1 LLVLL
6 FLRIGKSRRFVL
18 TALPRLAGV
27 IALGLFLVGL
37 RFFHLAEK
45 PFWLDEAFTAFH
57 LSGYPDDEVNR
68 FVLGQ
73 IRSASDMLQ
82 FQQVNGHHG
91 WVDMVQH
98 ILETAPELPPLYF
111 LLLRGWSYLFGPS
124 VAAMRGFSALF
135 GALLLPVVYWFCW
148 VAFRDRRVG
157 LLAVVLIGL
166 SPFHLLLSQEA
177 RPYTL
182 WLVEVMVANLALVQA
197 DRSGRRRHWLLY
209 TVTMVLAF
217 YTHLLTMLLLLGQA
231 VAVLWGQW
239 SAAGKSQQSTWKGFA
254 VSNLVAGA
262 AILPWIWLGF
272 LRPQAFDEH
281 AYVVP
286 GRPLPDLIKGLV
298 RGLSIFFVDLG
309 LNETSPKHLLLLL
322 APLVAVVFIALAG
335 AVIHA
340 KHRDL
345 WSIRL
350 LLTLG
355 ILPPSLIFVSDLGL
369 QGIRSLSVRY
379 FSFSH
384 MMLEILL
391 ALALVQSLNPRL
403 RRWRSGLIAT
413 LVLMGLISNLTY
425 FRSPS
430 WWHKTLTQDDRCI
443 ATVTT
448 PLSQPLLITDE
459 FFVRAAALSHG
470 VKPQLR
476 FQILPRGDR
485 HPQLPKQ
492 LTQQAPP
499 GQTYLY
505 LPSEALRQAVSQRY
519 DLENTCGKAMIR
531 LRDRG

>member
-1 LLVLL
+1 LAVL
-6 FLRIGKSRRFVL
+6 FLQTGKSGRFGL
-18 TALPRLAGV
+18 TAIPRLVWA
-27 IALGLFLVGL
+27 IALATVLVGL

-57 LSGYPDDEVNR
+57 LSGYGDAEVNA

-73 IRSASDMLQ
+73 IRSAADMLQ
-82 FQQVNGHHG
+82 FQRVNDHHG
-91 WVDMVQH
+91 WIDMVQH
-98 ILETAPELPPLYF
+98 ILDTAPELPPLYF
-111 LLLRGWSYLFGPS
+111 LLLRGWSHLFGSS
-124 VAAMRGFSALF
+124 VTAMRSFSALF
-135 GALLLPVVYWFCW
+135 GVLLLPVVYWFCW

-197 DRSGRRRHWLLY
+197 ERSGRPRDWLRY
-209 TVTMVLAF
+209 MMAMVLAF
-217 YTHLLTMLLLLGQA
+217 YTHLLTMLLLLAQA
-231 VAVLWGQW
+231 VTLLWGQW
-239 SAAGKSQQSTWKGFA
+239 SAAGKSRQVTWKGFSLSSLGMA
-254 VSNLVAGA
+254 LGIS
-262 AILPWIWLGF
+262 PWIWLGF

-286 GRPLPDLIKGLV
+286 GRPLPELIKGLV
-298 RGLSIFFVDLG
+298 RGLSVFFVDLS
-309 LNETSPKHLLLLL
+309 LDETSPKPLLGLL
-322 APLVAVVFIALAG
+322 AAIVFGMLITLAG
-335 AVIHA
+335 VVIHA
-340 KHRDL
+340 KNRDL

-369 QGIRSLSVRY
+369 RGIRSLSVRY

-384 MMLEILL
+384 TMLEILL

-403 RRWRSGLIAT
+403 RQWRAWLIGA
-413 LVLMGLISNLTY
+413 LVLMGMVSSLAY
-425 FRSPS
+425 FQAPS

-443 ATVTT
+443 ATVTNA
-448 PLSQPLLITDE
+448 LSAPLLITDE

-476 FQILPRGDR
+476 FQILPWGDR
-485 HPQLPKQ
+485 NPQLPQ
-492 LTQQAPP
+492 ELTQEAPP
-499 GQTYLY
+499 GQTFLY
-505 LPSEALRQAVSQRY
+505 LPSEALQQVTRQRY
-519 DLENTCGKAMIR
+519 DLENTCGKAM
-531 LRDRG
+531 LRVMNRG

>member
-1 LLVLL
+1 M
-6 FLRIGKSRRFVL
+6 
-18 TALPRLAGV
+18 AL
-27 IALGLFLVGL
+27 LFLVGL
-37 RFFHLAEK
+37 RCFHLAAK

-57 LSGYPDDEVNR
+57 LSGYPDAEVNA

-73 IRSASDMLQ
+73 IRSAADMLQ
-82 FQQVNGHHG
+82 FQRVNDHHG
-91 WVDMVQH
+91 WADMVQH
-98 ILETAPELPPLYF
+98 IGETAPELPPLYF
-111 LLLRGWSYLFGPS
+111 LLLRGWSHLFGPS
-124 VAAMRGFSALF
+124 VTAMRSFSALF
-135 GALLLPVVYWFCW
+135 GVLLLPVVYWFCW

-157 LLAVVLIGL
+157 LLAAVLIGL

-197 DRSGRRRHWLLY
+197 ERSGRPRDWLLY
-209 TVTMVLAF
+209 TIAMVLAF
-217 YTHLLTMLLLLGQA
+217 YTHLLTLLLLVAQA
-231 VAVLWGQW
+231 LALLGGR
-239 SAAGKSQQSTWKGFA
+239 SRRASWKGF
-254 VSNLVAGA
+254 VLSSLGVAA

-286 GRPLPDLIKGLV
+286 GRPIPDLIKGLV
-298 RGLSIFFVDLG
+298 RGLSVFFVDLS
-309 LNETSPKHLLLLL
+309 LDETSPKPLLGLL
-322 APLVAVVFIALAG
+322 AALVTVLFIALAG

-340 KHRDL
+340 RRHCDL
-345 WSIRL
+345 WPIRL

-355 ILPPSLIFVSDLGL
+355 ILPPSLIFISDLGL
-369 QGIRSLSVRY
+369 RGIRSLSVRY

-384 MMLEILL
+384 TMLEILL

-403 RRWRSGLIAT
+403 RRWRSGLMAT
-413 LVLMGLISNLTY
+413 LVLMGLISNVTY
-425 FRSPS
+425 FQAPS
-430 WWHKTLTQDDRCI
+430 WWHKTLTQNDRCI

-476 FQILPRGDR
+476 FQILPGGDR
-485 HPQLPKQ
+485 NPQLPKQ
-492 LTQQAPP
+492 LTKQAPL
-499 GQTYLY
+499 GQTFLY
-505 LPSEALRQAVSQRY
+505 LPSEALRQAVGQHY

-531 LRDRG
+531 LRDRS

>member
-1 LLVLL
+1 VLL
-6 FLRIGKSRRFVL
+6 FLRTGKSGRFVP
-18 TALPRLAGV
+18 TALPRLAWT
-27 IALGLFLVGL
+27 ITLGIFLVGL

-57 LSGYPDDEVNR
+57 LSGYRDDEVNA

-73 IRSASDMLQ
+73 IRSAADMLQ
-82 FQQVNGHHG
+82 FQRVNGHHG
-91 WVDMVQH
+91 WVDMLQH
-98 ILETAPELPPLYF
+98 IVDTAPELPPLYF
-111 LLLRGWSYLFGPS
+111 LLLRGWSHLFGPS
-124 VAAMRGFSALF
+124 VAAMRSFSALF

-197 DRSGRRRHWLLY
+197 DRSGRRQAWLLY
-209 TVTMVLAF
+209 TIAMLLAF
-217 YTHLLTMLLLLGQA
+217 YTHLLTMLLLLAQA
-231 VAVLWGQW
+231 GAVLWGQW
-239 SAAGKSQQSTWKGFA
+239 SRTEGKSRQGTWKGF
-254 VSNLVAGA
+254 VLSSLGIGAG
-262 AILPWIWLGF
+262 ILPWIWLGF
-272 LRPQAFDEH
+272 LQPQAFDEH

-298 RGLSIFFVDLG
+298 RGLSVFFVDLG
-309 LNETSPKHLLLLL
+309 LNETSPKHLLGLV
-322 APLVAVVFIALAG
+322 AALVAVVFVALAG

-340 KHRDL
+340 RHRDL

-384 MMLEILL
+384 TMLEILL
-391 ALALVQSLNPRL
+391 ALALVQSLNPKL

-413 LVLMGLISNLTY
+413 LVLMGLVSNLTY
-425 FRSPS
+425 FQAPS
-430 WWHKTLTQDDRCI
+430 WWHKTLTQNDRCI
-443 ATVTT
+443 ATVTKS
-448 PLSQPLLITDE
+448 LSQPLLVTDQ

-476 FQILPRGDR
+476 FQMLPWGDLS
-485 HPQLPKQ
+485 PQLPNQ
-492 LTQQAPP
+492 LTKQAPP
-499 GQTYLY
+499 GQTFLY
-505 LPSEALRQAVSQRY
+505 LPSEALRQAVSLRY

>member
-1 LLVLL
+1 MLQWAWA
-6 FLRIGKSRRFVL
+6 IAFV
-18 TALPRLAGV
+18 
-27 IALGLFLVGL
+27 FLVGL

-57 LSGYPDDEVNR
+57 LSGYGDAEVNA

-73 IRSASDMLQ
+73 IRSAADLLQ

-91 WVDMVQH
+91 WIDMVQH
-98 ILETAPELPPLYF
+98 IVETSPELPPLYF
-111 LLLRGWSYLFGPS
+111 LLLRGWSHLFGTS
-124 VAAMRGFSALF
+124 VAVIRGFSALF
-135 GALLLPVVYWFCW
+135 GSLLLPVVYWFCW

-177 RPYTL
+177 RPYTF
-182 WLVEVMVANLALVQA
+182 WLVEVMVANIALVQA

-209 TVTMVLAF
+209 TVAMVLAF
-217 YTHLLTMLLLLGQA
+217 YTHLLTTLLLLAQA
-231 VAVLWGQW
+231 VAVLG
-239 SAAGKSQQSTWKGFA
+239 AAEKTRQATWKGFA
-254 VSNLVAGA
+254 LSSLISGA
-262 AILPWIWLGF
+262 AIAPWIWLGF

-286 GRPLPDLIKGLV
+286 GRPLPELIKGLV
-298 RGLSIFFVDLG
+298 RGLSVFFVDLG
-309 LNETSPKHLLLLL
+309 LDETSPKHLLGLL
-322 APLVAVVFIALAG
+322 AGLVLVMLVALTG

-350 LLTLG
+350 VLILG
-355 ILPPSLIFVSDLGL
+355 ILPPGVIFISDLGL

-384 MMLEILL
+384 TMLEILL
-391 ALALVQSLNPRL
+391 ALALVQSLNPFW
-403 RRWRSGLIAT
+403 RRWRSGLMAL
-413 LVLMGLISNLTY
+413 LVLMALISNLAY
-425 FRSPS
+425 FQAPS

-443 ATVTT
+443 ATVTNA
-448 PLSQPLLITDE
+448 LSQPLLVTDE

-476 FQILPRGDR
+476 FQILPSGDR
-485 HPQLPKQ
+485 NPKLPKQ
-492 LTQQAPP
+492 LTKQAPP
-499 GQTYLY
+499 GQTFLY
-505 LPSEALRQAVSQRY
+505 LPSEALRQSVGQRY